1 MSSPPRA
8 ATAPGRREAEA
19 RATREALI
27 GAALE
32 LFTERGYSAVG
43 TEEIV
48 ARAKVTRG
56 ALYHHFEDKRDLFRA
71 VFERVEGNLMER
83 IGARMKASDD
93 PYELMLAGMRSFL
106 DACEE
111 PAVKQ
116 ISLTDAPSVLGWQEW
131 REIDN
136 RHGLGLT
143 RAALEGAVDAGAL
156 RPIAV
161 EPMAHLFVAA
171 LSEGAFVIAYSD
183 KPRKPRAEGDQAL
196 VEPIEGM
203 PEGDRPAVRV
213 ELLQRD
219 VALGHDR
226 DHLGGECLVELHG
239 VDVVHGHSGAI
250 EDLLDRPDR
259 RDAHVLGLVA
269 VRRCG
274 AQPHTRLEA

>member
-1 MSSPPRA
+1 MASTP
-8 ATAPGRREAEA
+8 THVGRRETEA

-27 GAALE
+27 EAALE
-32 LFTERGYSAVG
+32 LFTERGYAAVA

-71 VFERVEGNLMER
+71 VFQRVEGGLMER
-83 IGARMKASDD
+83 IGARMKAASD
-93 PYELMLAGMRSFL
+93 PWELMLNGMRSFL

-116 ISLTDAPSVLGWQEW
+116 VALTDAPSVLGWQEW

-143 RAALEGAVDAGAL
+143 RTALEGAVAAGVL

-171 LSEGAFVIAYSD
+171 LSEAAFVIAYAD
-183 KPRKPRAEGDQAL
+183 RPRKARAEVEQAL
-196 VEPIEGM
+196 
-203 PEGDRPAVRV
+203 
-213 ELLQRD
+213 LQ
-219 VALGHDR
+219 
-226 DHLGGECLVELHG
+226 LVE
-239 VDVVHGHSGAI
+239 
-250 EDLLDRPDR
+250 
-259 RDAHVLGLVA
+259 GLRV
-269 VRRCG
+269 
-274 AQPHTRLEA
+274 

>member
-1 MSSPPRA
+1 MASTP
-8 ATAPGRREAEA
+8 THVGRRETEA

-27 GAALE
+27 EAALE
-32 LFTERGYSAVG
+32 LFTERGYAAVG

-71 VFERVEGNLMER
+71 VFQRVEGGLMER
-83 IGARMKASDD
+83 IGARMKAASD
-93 PYELMLAGMRSFL
+93 PWELMLNGMRSFL

-116 ISLTDAPSVLGWQEW
+116 VALTDAPAVLGWQEW

-143 RAALEGAVDAGAL
+143 RTALEGAVAAGVL

-171 LSEGAFVIAYSD
+171 LSEAAFVIAYAD
-183 KPRKPRAEGDQAL
+183 RPRKARAEVEEALLHL
-196 VEPIEGM
+196 VE
-203 PEGDRPAVRV
+203 
-213 ELLQRD
+213 
-219 VALGHDR
+219 
-226 DHLGGECLVELHG
+226 
-239 VDVVHGHSGAI
+239 
-250 EDLLDRPDR
+250 
-259 RDAHVLGLVA
+259 GLRA
-269 VRRCG
+269 
-274 AQPHTRLEA
+274 